1 MGNTTNRQASVDSR
15 RVELEREVSIR
26 VPRFDTFVTEYSQ
39 NISTTGMF
47 IVSESP
53 QAPGTTFSFEFSV
66 ADDWKLIRGK
76 AQVVWTRY
84 RDEGPERPPGMG
96 VRFLEVDAQSRRL
109 VRWIVE
115 KHIREGGKPFEL
127 DELRSV
133 IDQALEQAL
142 DADEVPTPRGSAQA
156 PATVSPSA
164 QRKPSASVRSAAS
177 STISNRP
184 DRRAWP
190 LLLTAGAVL
199 ATVALLFWLTE
210 LVPGMSQSAEADSA
224 EQAIANNP
232 ANSTAEQNA
241 DSEGARSASGPAPEA
256 QTTRSAARGSGETPG
271 SVTASA
277 NANSAA
283 PPIGSTYKN
292 ALDSVT
298 AWADAWS
305 NQDARAYLSAYAE
318 SFSPPGGLS
327 RTQWEAQRRERLA
340 RPNFI
345 KVSISGFEMDL
356 MEGNRVRVTFS
367 QSYRS
372 DRFSDLV
379 RKTMDLVWE
388 QGTWKI
394 ARETAL

>member
-1 MGNTTNRQASVDSR
+1 MANTTNRQASIDSR
-15 RVELEREVSIR
+15 RVELEREISIR

-47 IVSESP
+47 IVSEKP

-115 KHIREGGKPFEL
+115 KHLREGGKPFEL

-133 IDQALEQAL
+133 IDQALEQVL
-142 DADEVPTPRGSAQA
+142 DTDEVATSKGGTKTPAA
-156 PATVSPSA
+156 VSQSV

-177 STISNRP
+177 STISSRS

-210 LVPGMSQSAEADSA
+210 LVPGKSPSSKRDIA
-224 EQAIANNP
+224 EQAVSAR
-232 ANSTAEQNA
+232 AATSAAEQDA
-241 DSEGARSASGPAPEA
+241 DSEGARSGSELAPATQMTP
-256 QTTRSAARGSGETPG
+256 SADPG
-271 SVTASA
+271 SNEISESPAA
-277 NANSAA
+277 DADANSGAA
-283 PPIGSTYKN
+283 PIGSSYRNT
-292 ALDSVT
+292 LDAVT

-305 NQDARAYLSAYAE
+305 DQDTRAYLSAYAQ
-318 SFSPPGGLS
+318 SFNPPGGLS
-327 RTQWEAQRRERLA
+327 RAQWEAQRRERLA

-345 KVSISGFEMDL
+345 KVSISGFEMELIDNN
-356 MEGNRVRVTFS
+356 EVRVTFS

-372 DRFSDLV
+372 DKFSDMV
-379 RKTMDLVWE
+379 RKTMNLVWE

-394 ARETAL
+394 ASEAAV